1 MSQGH
6 AFFSLMLLTRMD
18 KRHIFRKTELKGSFY
33 FMADN
38 GWMNAHAAK
47 TLKRLLPRIE
57 ERFKAE
63 ILTEPVHWQS
73 FFRRLKRE
81 WERLFSHLQR
91 VYGWQYDFF
100 FTLEELLFMLAQSW
114 FQRPADLKLLDE
126 AREADPLWYTSQT
139 VVGGVLYVDLFSDNL
154 AKLHRHI
161 PYFKKLGLTYLH
173 LMPLF
178 AVPHGDNDGG
188 YAVSDYRAVNPDIG
202 TMQEL
207 AQLTRQ
213 LRAEGISL
221 VLDLVFNHTSNE
233 HIWARR
239 AKSGDPDFQA
249 FYHMFP
255 DREMPDRYQRHLR
268 DIFPT
273 TRRGSF
279 TWCEEVR
286 MWVWTTFNSFQ
297 WDLNYANP
305 EVFRAMAEEMLF
317 LANQGVE
324 ILRLDA
330 VAFIWK
336 RLDTDCE
343 NQPEAHEII
352 RAFNSLARIA
362 APALL
367 FKSEAIV
374 HPDEVIKYIQS
385 EECQLSYN
393 PLLMA
398 LVWEALATGE
408 VKLIASAMKHRSRIP
423 QGCSWVNYLRCH
435 DDIGWTFDD
444 DEARSIGIDP
454 VGHRKFLNRF
464 YTGEYP
470 GSFARGLPF
479 QFNPDNGD
487 LRISG
492 TLASLAGLERALAEE
507 DSRQIELAV
516 RRVNLLRSIMI
527 SVGGI
532 PLIYLGDEWGML
544 NDYTFLSDPAKAN
557 DNRWVHRSRRRWE
570 AREDLADQETLEWRF
585 FNEMVRLIGLRKAA
599 PAFSN
604 GGMEVIDT
612 GNGHLFGYLRENG
625 TRRILVV
632 NNFSPQPQSM
642 AADFLAALGETG
654 DCTDLVS
661 GEKIAAGT
669 DLELDAYRFL
679 WLELPVKDSTNP

>member
-1 MSQGH
+1 
-6 AFFSLMLLTRMD
+6 
-18 KRHIFRKTELKGSFY
+18 
-33 FMADN
+33 MADN
-38 GWMNAHAAK
+38 EWMRIHAAK
-47 TLKRLLPRIE
+47 SLKRLLPRIE
-57 ERFKAE
+57 DRFKAE
-63 ILTEPVHWQS
+63 IMAEPVHWQS
-73 FFRRLKRE
+73 FLRRLHRE
-81 WERLFSHLQR
+81 WGRLFSHLQGL
-91 VYGWQYDFF
+91 YGWQYDFF
-100 FTLEELLFMLAQSW
+100 FTLEQVLFMLVQNWS
-114 FQRPADLKLLDE
+114 QRPEDLKRLDE
-126 AREADPLWYTSQT
+126 IREADPQWYTSQA

-154 AKLHRHI
+154 AKLNQHI
-161 PYFKKLGLTYLH
+161 PYFKKLGLTCLH

-207 AQLTRQ
+207 AQLTRA
-213 LRAEGISL
+213 LRAEGLSL
-221 VLDLVFNHTSNE
+221 VLDLVFNHTSDE
-233 HIWARR
+233 HVWARR

-249 FYHMFP
+249 FYHMFS
-255 DREMPDRYQRHLR
+255 DRQLPDRYQQHLR

-279 TWCEEVR
+279 TWCEEIR

-297 WDLNYANP
+297 WDLNYGNP

-336 RLDTDCE
+336 RLGTDCE

-374 HPDEVIKYIQS
+374 HPDAVIKYIHPR
-385 EECQLSYN
+385 ECQLSYN

-408 VKLIASAMKHRSRIP
+408 AKFISSAMRHRSRIP
-423 QGCSWVNYLRCH
+423 EGCSWVNYLRCH

-444 DEARSIGIDP
+444 QEARSIGIDP
-454 VGHRKFLNRF
+454 IGHRKFLNRF
-464 YTGEYP
+464 YTGDFP

-492 TLASLAGLERALAEE
+492 TLASLAGLEKALEDE
-507 DSRQIELAV
+507 DSVQIELAV
-516 RRVNLLRSIMI
+516 RRINLLRSIMI
-527 SVGGI
+527 SIGGI

-544 NDYTFLSDPAKAN
+544 NDYTFLSDPAKAS

-599 PAFSN
+599 PAFNN

-612 GNGHLFGYLRENG
+612 GNAHLFGYIRRNDSQ
-625 TRRILVV
+625 RILVV
-632 NNFSPQPQSM
+632 NNFSPQPQAM
-642 AADFLAALGETG
+642 AANVLAAFGKTE
-654 DCTDLVS
+654 DCTDLVT
-661 GEKIAAGT
+661 GEKIATGGQ
-669 DLELDAYRFL
+669 LELDSYRFL
-679 WLELPVKDSTNP
+679 WLELPVKFSTNQ

>member
-1 MSQGH
+1 
-6 AFFSLMLLTRMD
+6 
-18 KRHIFRKTELKGSFY
+18 
-33 FMADN
+33 MADK
-38 GWMNAHAAK
+38 GWISIHAAK
-47 TLKRLLPRIE
+47 SLKRLLPRIE
-57 ERFKAE
+57 DRFKAE
-63 ILTEPVHWQS
+63 ILAEPVYWQS
-73 FFRRLKRE
+73 FQRRLHQE

-100 FTLEELLFMLAQSW
+100 FTLEQVLFTLAQSW
-114 FQRPADLKLLDE
+114 FERPMDLKLLDK
-126 AREADPLWYTSQT
+126 AREVYPQWYTSQT
-139 VVGGVLYVDLFSDNL
+139 MVGGVLYVDLFSDNL
-154 AKLHRHI
+154 AKLHEHI

-178 AVPHGDNDGG
+178 SVPHGDNDGG

-207 AQLTRQ
+207 AQLTRN
-213 LRAEGISL
+213 LKTEGISL
-221 VLDLVFNHTSNE
+221 VLDFVFNHTSDE

-239 AKSGDPDFQA
+239 AKSGDPDYQA

-255 DREMPDRYQRHLR
+255 DRRLPEEYQRHLR

-273 TRRGSF
+273 SRRGSF
-279 TWCEEVR
+279 TWCEEAR
-286 MWVWTTFNSFQ
+286 KWVWTTFNSFQ
-297 WDLNYANP
+297 WDLNYGNP

-336 RLDTDCE
+336 RLGTDCE

-352 RAFNSLARIA
+352 RAFNALARIA

-374 HPDEVIKYIQS
+374 HPDEVLKYIHS

-408 VKLIASAMKHRSRIP
+408 VKFISSAMRRRGRIP
-423 QGCSWVNYLRCH
+423 EDCSWVNYLRCH

-454 VGHRKFLNRF
+454 IGHRKYLNSF
-464 YTGEYP
+464 YTGNYP
-470 GSFARGLPF
+470 DSFARGLPF

-492 TLASLAGLERALAEE
+492 TLASLAGLEKALKDE
-507 DSRQIELAV
+507 DSQQIELAV
-516 RRVNLLRSIMI
+516 RRINLLRSIMLSI
-527 SVGGI
+527 GGI
-532 PLIYLGDEWGML
+532 PLIYLGDELGML
-544 NDYTFLSDPAKAN
+544 NDYTFLSNPAKAN
-557 DNRWVHRSRRRWE
+557 DNRWVHRCKRRWE
-570 AREDLADQETLEWRF
+570 TREDLIDQDTLEWRF
-585 FNEMVRLIGLRKAA
+585 FNEMLRLIELRKAA
-599 PAFSN
+599 PAFKN
-604 GGMEVIDT
+604 GGMEVIET
-612 GNGHLFGYLRENG
+612 GNAHLFGYLRRND
-625 TRRILVV
+625 TQRILVV
-632 NNFSPQPQSM
+632 NNFSHHPQS
-642 AADFLAALGETG
+642 AAAGYGAAFGNAG
-654 DCTDLVS
+654 DCMDLVT
-661 GEKIAAGT
+661 GQRIAI
-669 DLELDAYRFL
+669 DDKLELDSYRFL
-679 WLELPVKDSTNP
+679 WLDLTG

>member
-1 MSQGH
+1 
-6 AFFSLMLLTRMD
+6 
-18 KRHIFRKTELKGSFY
+18 
-33 FMADN
+33 MADN
-38 GWMNAHAAK
+38 GWMGIHAAK
-47 TLKRLLPRIE
+47 SLKRLLPRIE
-57 ERFKAE
+57 DRFKAE
-63 ILTEPVHWQS
+63 ILAEPVHWQS
-73 FFRRLKRE
+73 FWRRLHQE
-81 WERLFSHLQR
+81 WGRLFSHLQR

-100 FTLEELLFMLAQSW
+100 FTLEQVLSMLARSW
-114 FQRPADLKLLDE
+114 FQRPVDLKLLDE
-126 AREADPLWYTSQT
+126 AREANPQWYTSQAT
-139 VVGGVLYVDLFSDNL
+139 VGGVLYVDLFSDNL
-154 AKLHRHI
+154 AKLDQHI

-207 AQLTRQ
+207 AQLTRE
-213 LRAEGISL
+213 LRTEGISL
-221 VLDLVFNHTSNE
+221 VLDFVFNHTANE
-233 HIWARR
+233 HIWAQR

-255 DREMPDRYQRHLR
+255 DRQLPDRYQRYLR
-268 DIFPT
+268 DIFPGS
-273 TRRGSF
+273 RRGSF
-279 TWCEEVR
+279 TWCEEIR
-286 MWVWTTFNSFQ
+286 KWVWTTFNSFQ
-297 WDLNYANP
+297 WDLNYGNA
-305 EVFRAMAEEMLF
+305 EVFCAMAEEMLF

-336 RLDTDCE
+336 RLGTDCE

-352 RAFNSLARIA
+352 RAFNALARIA

-374 HPDEVIKYIQS
+374 HPDEVLKYIHP

-408 VKLIASAMKHRSRIP
+408 VKFISSAMQHRSRIP
-423 QGCSWVNYLRCH
+423 EDCSWVNYLRCH

-444 DEARSIGIDP
+444 QEARSIGIDP

-464 YTGEYP
+464 YTGDYP

-492 TLASLAGLERALAEE
+492 TLASLAGLEKALEDE
-507 DSRQIELAV
+507 DSLQIELAV
-516 RRVNLLRSIMI
+516 RRINLLRSIMI
-527 SVGGI
+527 SIGGV

-544 NDYTFLSDPAKAN
+544 NDYTFLSDPAKAG

-570 AREDLADQETLEWRF
+570 AREGLVDQDTLEWRF
-585 FNEMVRLIGLRKAA
+585 FNEMVRLIRLRKAA
-599 PAFSN
+599 PAFKN
-604 GGMEVIDT
+604 GGMAVIDT
-612 GNGHLFGYLRENG
+612 DNAHLFGYLRQND
-625 TRRILVV
+625 TQRILVV
-632 NNFSPQPQSM
+632 NNFSQQPQSM
-642 AADFLAALGETG
+642 AASVLAAFGETG
-654 DCTDLVS
+654 DCTDLVT
-661 GEKIAAGT
+661 GERMATGGK
-669 DLELDAYRFL
+669 LELDSYRFL
-679 WLELPVKDSTNP
+679 WLELPVNYSTSQSFD